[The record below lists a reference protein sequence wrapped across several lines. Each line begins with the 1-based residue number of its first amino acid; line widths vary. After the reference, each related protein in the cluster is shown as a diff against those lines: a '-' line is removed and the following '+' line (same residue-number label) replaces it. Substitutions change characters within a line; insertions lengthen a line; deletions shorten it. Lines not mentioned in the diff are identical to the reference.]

1 MARIANKK
9 TGKLTKQ
16 YRDPSVFHASTRR
29 RSYRRKGTSTRRKR
43 TSYASYAT
51 VNDPVANAIATVI
64 VGGGFLALLMWLLPI
79 FVPIIVG
86 CILLWGVD
94 KFCKAKWN
102 LPSGKWS
109 MPASWGWTI
118 LTGFE
123 MIISFFI
130 VLFIVIEE
138 ATMTALIV
146 DLIIYI
152 GLSAWILISK
162 HNKIKKVS
170 ISQNCNTDIA
180 TPETYF
186 TDAYDANLFL
196 EDDDDED
203 ADDDYSDAEEEAA
216 KKLCAKLKSNIV
228 VHSEFWNDMHLTF
241 KYNLV
246 TSYTS
251 LQLNFEIKN
260 TSGVPWYD
268 GGGGIAVKASVYD
281 IKGNLLCIEDAYIED
296 NELARNRY
304 TDYLYFD
311 FDDVKKA
318 AKIEIDAYQED

>member
-16 YRDPSVFHASTRR
+16 YRDPSVFHASSRR

-43 TSYASYAT
+43 TSYVSYTT

-79 FVPIIVG
+79 FVPLFVG

-94 KFCKAKWN
+94 KICKAKWN

-118 LTGFE
+118 LTGVE
-123 MIISFFI
+123 MIVSFVI
-130 VLFIVIEE
+130 VLLIVIEE

-146 DLIIYI
+146 NLVIYI

-162 HNKIKKVS
+162 HNKIKKASVT
-170 ISQNCNTDIA
+170 QNGNADIA
-180 TPETYF
+180 TSETYS
-186 TDAYDANLFL
+186 TGAYDANLSF
-196 EDDDDED
+196 EDNDNED
-203 ADDDYSDAEEEAA
+203 ADNDYFDAEEEAA
-216 KKLCAKLKSNIV
+216 KKLCAKLKSNIIV
-228 VHSEFWNDMHLTF
+228 RSEFWNEMHLTF
-241 KYNLV
+241 KCNLV

-260 TSGVPWYD
+260 ISGVPWYD
-268 GGGGIAVKASVYD
+268 GGGGITVKANVYD
-281 IKGNLLCIEDAYIED
+281 SKENLLCIEDTYIED
-296 NELARNRY
+296 SELTRNQY

-311 FDDVKKA
+311 FDDIKKA
-318 AKIEIDAYQED
+318 SKIEIDAYQED

>member
-16 YRDPSVFHASTRR
+16 YRDPSVFHASSRR

-43 TSYASYAT
+43 TSYATYTT
-51 VNDPVANAIATVI
+51 VNDPVANAIASVI
-64 VGGGFLALLMWLLPI
+64 VGGGFLALLMWLLPM
-79 FVPIIVG
+79 FVPIVVG

-94 KFCKAKWN
+94 KICKSKWN

-118 LTGFE
+118 LTGIE
-123 MIISFFI
+123 MIVSFFI

-138 ATMTALIV
+138 ATITALVIN
-146 DLIIYI
+146 LIIYV

-162 HNKIKKVS
+162 HNKIMNARTRNYKSNVA
-170 ISQNCNTDIA
+170 QE
-180 TPETYF
+180 ETYSS
-186 TDAYDANLFL
+186 DAYDATLSL
-196 EDDDDED
+196 YDDDD
-203 ADDDYSDAEEEAA
+203 AVDDDYIDAEEEAA
-216 KKLCAKLKSNIV
+216 KKLCAKLKNNIV
-228 VHSEFWNDMHLTF
+228 VCSEFWDEMHLIF

-260 TSGVPWYD
+260 SSGVPWYD
-268 GGGGIAVKASVYD
+268 SGGGITVKANVYD
-281 IKGNLLCIEDAYIED
+281 IKGNLLCVEDTYIED

-304 TDYLYFD
+304 TDFLYFD

>member
-9 TGKLTKQ
+9 NGKLTKK
-16 YRDPSVFHASTRR
+16 YRDPSVFHASTGRN
-29 RSYRRKGTSTRRKR
+29 SYRSKRTSTRRKR
-43 TSYASYAT
+43 TSYVSYTT

-79 FVPIIVG
+79 FVPIVVG

-146 DLIIYI
+146 NLVIYI

-162 HNKIKKVS
+162 HNRIKKASVT
-170 ISQNCNTDIA
+170 QNCNTDIT
-180 TPETYF
+180 TPETYS
-186 TDAYDANLFL
+186 TGAYDATLFL

-203 ADDDYSDAEEEAA
+203 VDDDCFDAEEEAA

-228 VHSEFWNDMHLTF
+228 VHSEFWNEMHLTF
-241 KYNLV
+241 KYNLII
-246 TSYTS
+246 SYTS

-268 GGGGIAVKASVYD
+268 GGSGITVKANVYD
-281 IKGNLLCIEDAYIED
+281 IKGNLLCIEDTYIED
-296 NELARNRY
+296 NELTRNRY

>member
-16 YRDPSVFHASTRR
+16 YRDPSVFHASSRR

-43 TSYASYAT
+43 TSYATHTT
-51 VNDPVANAIATVI
+51 VNDPGANAIASVI

-79 FVPIIVG
+79 FVSIVVG

-94 KFCKAKWN
+94 KICKSKWN

-118 LTGFE
+118 LTGIE
-123 MIISFFI
+123 MIVSFFI

-138 ATMTALIV
+138 ATITALVINLIV
-146 DLIIYI
+146 YV

-162 HNKIKKVS
+162 HNKIMNASTRNYKSDMV
-170 ISQNCNTDIA
+170 QE
-180 TPETYF
+180 ETYSS
-186 TDAYDANLFL
+186 DAYDATLSL
-196 EDDDDED
+196 DDDDE
-203 ADDDYSDAEEEAA
+203 AVDDDYIDAEEEAA
-216 KKLCAKLKSNIV
+216 KKLCAKLKSNV
-228 VHSEFWNDMHLTF
+228 VVCSEFWDEMHLTF

-260 TSGVPWYD
+260 SSGVPWYD
-268 GGGGIAVKASVYD
+268 GGGGITVKANVYD
-281 IKGNLLCIEDAYIED
+281 VKGNLLCIEDTYIED
-296 NELARNRY
+296 NELTRNRY

>member
-16 YRDPSVFHASTRR
+16 YRDPSVFHASSRR

-43 TSYASYAT
+43 TSYVSYTT

-79 FVPIIVG
+79 FVPLFVG

-94 KFCKAKWN
+94 KICKAKWN

-118 LTGFE
+118 LTGVE
-123 MIISFFI
+123 MIVSFVI
-130 VLFIVIEE
+130 VLLIVIEE
-138 ATMTALIV
+138 GTMTALIV
-146 DLIIYI
+146 NLVIYI

-162 HNKIKKVS
+162 HNKIKKASVT
-170 ISQNCNTDIA
+170 QNGNADIA
-180 TPETYF
+180 TSETYS
-186 TDAYDANLFL
+186 TGAYDANLSF
-196 EDDDDED
+196 EDNDNED
-203 ADDDYSDAEEEAA
+203 ADNDYFDAEEEAA
-216 KKLCAKLKSNIV
+216 KKLCAKLKSNIIV
-228 VHSEFWNDMHLTF
+228 RSEFWNEMHLTF
-241 KYNLV
+241 KCNLV

-260 TSGVPWYD
+260 ISGVPWYD
-268 GGGGIAVKASVYD
+268 GGGGITVKANVYD
-281 IKGNLLCIEDAYIED
+281 SKENLLCIEDTYIED
-296 NELARNRY
+296 SELTRNQY

-311 FDDVKKA
+311 FDDIKKA
-318 AKIEIDAYQED
+318 SKIEIDAYQED